1 MVHVPVRLVHVQLK
15 FLTSSPL
22 AVTHTHTHITVFALI
37 PRRCCHIFWQNTLPH
52 QRMCLYCFYFHFCA
66 IVNGIAVVIVLHDF
80 ISVYCFCCWF
90 TVFRWKSLHFWQMVS
105 CVGAIESHSNFSVCC
120 YAAVFGI
127 SEEGMRAWGYICLIQ
142 ETANVYNATMSIS
155 KHNENGN
162 SSSHQKLCHT
172 IKTFIPTING
182 HKVLSPSV
190 HLSITL
196 RARTPYQKE
205 KNTHTTRS
213 NIRK

>member
-1 MVHVPVRLVHVQLK
+1 M
-15 FLTSSPL
+15 S
-22 AVTHTHTHITVFALI
+22 
-37 PRRCCHIFWQNTLPH
+37 FWQNSLPH
-52 QRMCLYCFYFHFCA
+52 QLITPCIAFIFTFV

-90 TVFRWKSLHFWQMVS
+90 TVFVGGKVCIFGIWFS
-105 CVGAIESHSNFSVCC
+105 CGGNTENHSNFGIFIQLLLCLQKYLRKRYACLRMYVCVWFKRQQRVLC
-120 YAAVFGI
+120 Y
-127 SEEGMRAWGYICLIQ
+127 
-142 ETANVYNATMSIS
+142 NVNI

-162 SSSHQKLCHT
+162 SNSQQKLCHT

-196 RARTPYQKE
+196 RARTPYQ
-205 KNTHTTRS
+205 
-213 NIRK
+213 RKKATQ